1 FTRVPSSSSSPTTIS
16 TAAAT
21 IPESETPL
29 TSWNSANP
37 NPNPK
42 RSSIPARGDINFDG
56 LMEEVVEEIE
66 AASSSGDPHSQSLM
80 GFVYGTGMMRE
91 KSKAN
96 PSFAITLLQ
105 KMHDKAVKL
114 YAELAETAV
123 NSFLISKDSPVVE
136 PTRIGTR

>member
-1 FTRVPSSSSSPTTIS
+1 
-16 TAAAT
+16 
-21 IPESETPL
+21 
-29 TSWNSANP
+29 
-37 NPNPK
+37 
-42 RSSIPARGDINFDG
+42 
-56 LMEEVVEEIE
+56 MEEVVEEIE

-91 KSKAN
+91 KSKSK
-96 PSFAITLLQ
+96 SFLRHNFAAEGENMQSKMTLAFTYLRQ
-105 KMHDKAVKL
+105 DMHDKAVKL